1 MKQRISAEDLAELT
15 PEQREKLKKW
25 WIPTTGDVVYN
36 ESDIGKP
43 ETPFSIMVTDRY
55 DLEKDEIIEGV
66 INPYNTD
73 EFFDDLRGSVLPA
86 MSIGQCIELLDY
98 LKQCLVIRKKRGIWN
113 CEETWGNSKVELIDA
128 LWQAVKEVL

>member
-43 ETPFSIMVTDRY
+43 ETPFSIMVTDGY

-73 EFFDDLRGSVLPA
+73 EFFEDLRGSVLPA

-98 LKQCLVIRKKRGIWN
+98 LKQCLVIRKKRGTWN
-113 CEETWGNSKVELIDA
+113 CEETWENSKVELIDA

>member
-43 ETPFSIMVTDRY
+43 ETPFSIMVTDGY

-73 EFFDDLRGSVLPA
+73 EFFEDLRGSVLPA
-86 MSIGQCIELLDY
+86 MSIGQCIELL
-98 LKQCLVIRKKRGIWN
+98 GID
-113 CEETWGNSKVELIDA
+113 KVFRICQGPILAATYDGRELIDA
-128 LWQAVKEVL
+128 LWDIVKIHLSKK